1 MTLSQSSFHENNNIH
16 ADSHQKIGIYGKTLL
31 QGFSPLQLNIRRKI
45 HKTTDF
51 STMLPERT
59 TKK

>member
-1 MTLSQSSFHENNNIH
+1 MTLSQSSFQENNNIH

-51 STMLPERT
+51 STMLP
-59 TKK
+59 KKDY